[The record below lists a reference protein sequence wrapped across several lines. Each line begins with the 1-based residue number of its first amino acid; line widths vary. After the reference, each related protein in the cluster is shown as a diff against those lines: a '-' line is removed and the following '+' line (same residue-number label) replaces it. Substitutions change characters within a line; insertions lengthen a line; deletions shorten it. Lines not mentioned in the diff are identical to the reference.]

1 MILNWYRGTV
11 LVVLKRI
18 LENQVQIKQDIDR
31 LSYAC
36 GSLPNESVHR
46 ASYEHDIG
54 LIKDINELLGIEN

>member
-1 MILNWYRGTV
+1 MTINWFQDTV
-11 LVVLKRI
+11 LVILKRI
-18 LENQVQIKQDIDR
+18 LENQIQIKQDIDR

-54 LIKDINELLGIEN
+54 IIKDINELLEIEN